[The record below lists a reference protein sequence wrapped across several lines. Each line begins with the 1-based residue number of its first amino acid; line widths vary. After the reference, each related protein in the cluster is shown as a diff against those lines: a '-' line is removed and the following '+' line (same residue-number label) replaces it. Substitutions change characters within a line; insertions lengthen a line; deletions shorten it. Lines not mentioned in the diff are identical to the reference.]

1 MSSLRPP
8 PPPPKSF
15 SDKAT
20 TPSAIHSATE
30 SAAPHELSTE
40 DIIEKLCLSLTQEGD
55 FPTSAKVVSE
65 LRSLASDSNTTANQI
80 TEVILREPSLGIRL
94 LHIVN
99 SSFYRRATPIM
110 TVSQAVLRIGMKQLA
125 ELCAGLVLLQ
135 KFIPTARK
143 NGSFANCLRKAVIT
157 PLLTTTLALE
167 IQPAKDN
174 KGPQNESGF
183 LAGLFGELGVL
194 LLAFYYPEIYE
205 SATKRALAKHQSI
218 AQSLK
223 EIVGLSPCQISERVL
238 EALELPG
245 YYTKVLKQIE
255 SPKPQKELDASP
267 AEQKTIFFTSQAVYA
282 AAEIS
287 AVLAEGGDKAALDL
301 VIAKIKD
308 KIQLD
313 VKGIENAISNLPV
326 IFAEHC
332 ASLELD
338 LKPIPEFVEQ
348 YKQVVVSGVSTTVA
362 AETEIIQLKS
372 EELFTRYVDEIRAA
386 VTNREPTASIIT
398 TVMETLAWG
407 LHFDRV
413 LLLLVDGSK
422 KTLRGRMLLGNSTI
436 DPKAISRPISSDLI
450 PCDCRA
456 FTQGRPVFHGEP
468 VIPNAWPFTAIPIG
482 FGERS
487 VGVLYADRSGE
498 SSLDLNSREQ
508 AAIAVLAELLDKSL
522 TANTR

>member
-1 MSSLRPP
+1 MNSSRPP
-8 PPPPKSF
+8 PPPPKSLQQ
-15 SDKAT
+15 SITTKPSQTSTPETKA
-20 TPSAIHSATE
+20 S
-30 SAAPHELSTE
+30 HELSTE
-40 DIIEKLCLSLTQEGD
+40 DIVEKLCTSLTQDGD
-55 FPTSAKVVSE
+55 FPTSAKIVSE
-65 LRSLASDSNTTANQI
+65 LRALATDSNTTANQI

-143 NGSFANCLRKAVIT
+143 NGAFATCLRKAVIT

-167 IQPAKDN
+167 IQPTKD
-174 KGPQNESGF
+174 KKAPQNESGF

-205 SATKRALAKHQSI
+205 SANKRSQTKNQPI

-223 EIVGLSPCQISERVL
+223 EIVGLSPCQVSERVL
-238 EALELPG
+238 EALELPS
-245 YYTKVLKQIE
+245 YYVKVLLQAE
-255 SPKPQKELDASP
+255 CPKPMKEIDASQT
-267 AEQKTIFFTSQAVYA
+267 EQKTIFFTSQAVYA

-287 AVLAEGGDKAALDL
+287 AVLAEGGDKAALDQ
-301 VIAKIKD
+301 VIMKIKD

-313 VKGIENAISNLPV
+313 VRGIENAIANLPV

-338 LKPIPEFVEQ
+338 LAPIPDFVAE
-348 YKQVVVSGVSTTVA
+348 YKQSAVDANA
-362 AETEIIQLKS
+362 ASKPELEIIQLKS

-413 LLLLVDGSK
+413 LLMLIDGSK
-422 KTLRGRMLLGNSTI
+422 KTLRGRMILGNSAI
-436 DPKAISRPISSDLI
+436 DPKTIARSISPDLI

-456 FTQGRPVFHGEP
+456 FTQGRPVFHGEA
-468 VIPNAWPFTAIPIG
+468 VLPNAWPFAAIPIG

-487 VGVLYADRSGE
+487 VGVLYADRAGGE
-498 SSLDLNSREQ
+498 SSPDLNSREQ
-508 AAIAVLAELLDKSL
+508 AAVTVLAELLDKSL